1 MRGKPDNFRAD
12 SATCVQRGCRL
23 AYPQTVLAV
32 AVLALA
38 GGASIGPA
46 GFMDVLAKADR
57 SWQLRAGAGWSPLF
71 DITLV
76 GLDSQPVQCRD
87 GILLQPHLRARDLAP
102 PDLVVVPAFDDEN
115 LLDSLATNREWV
127 PWLKTWHAQGTR
139 VASSCI
145 GAFLLA
151 EAGLLDGRPATT
163 HWMFADTLRSLYP
176 AVRVTS
182 DRLIV
187 DAGDAI
193 TCGGATTFLSLVIY
207 LVERFGGHERAALA
221 RKVLLIDGGRI
232 SQLPYLAYTPVRDH
246 SDELVQQVQ
255 DYIDN
260 HLQTAVRSDDL
271 ARTFG
276 VSPRTLAR
284 RFRAATHNSVNV
296 YVQQARILL
305 AKKLLE
311 STDQPIEQIRS
322 ATGYLDPAAFRRA
335 FRMAAGVSPRQY
347 RNTYTTRPA
356 AT

>member
-1 MRGKPDNFRAD
+1 ML
-12 SATCVQRGCRL
+12 S
-23 AYPQTVLAV
+23 V

-57 SWQLRAGAGWSPLF
+57 AWQLRAGDEWSQLF

-76 GLDSQPVQCRD
+76 GLNSSPVPCRD
-87 GILLQPHLRARDLAP
+87 GIFLQPHRRASDIASP
-102 PDLVVVPAFDDEN
+102 NLVVVPAFDDEN
-115 LLDSLATNREWV
+115 LLSSLADNKEWV
-127 PWLKTWHAQGTR
+127 PWLKKWHARGAR

-145 GAFLLA
+145 GAFLVA

-163 HWMFADTLRSLYP
+163 HWMFADILQTRYP
-176 AVRVTS
+176 SIKVSS

-187 DAGDAI
+187 DAGDVI

-221 RKVLLIDGGRI
+221 RKVLLIDGGRT
-232 SQLPYLAYTPVRDH
+232 SQLPYLAFTPVLEH
-246 SDELVQQVQ
+246 NDELVQQVQ
-255 DYIDN
+255 DYIDT
-260 HLQTAVRSDDL
+260 HLDTAIRSDAI
-271 ARTFG
+271 ARMFG

-284 RFRAATHNSVNV
+284 RFHGATHTTVNS
-296 YVQQARILL
+296 YVRQARVLL

-311 STDQPIEQIRS
+311 TTDKPIEQIRA

-335 FRMAAGVSPRQY
+335 FREGAGLSPRQY
-347 RNTYTTRPA
+347 RNTYATRQ
-356 AT
+356 